1 VIVIYQYHPRPRRGR
16 DRMVVGFTTT
26 NVPMQLVIITTNVVS
41 SNLAQGSVY
50 SIQHYMIKFV
60 CAFR

>member
-1 VIVIYQYHPRPRRGR
+1 MIVIYQYHPRPRRGR

-26 NVPMQLVIITTNVVS
+26 NVPMQLVISTSNVAS
-41 SNLAQGSVY
+41 LYLGLGSVN
-50 SIQHYMIKFV
+50 SIPQYMIKFV